1 MAAKK
6 RKILSLTFR
15 DEFSS
20 CSRAR
25 VCVRASSR
33 GVTENVI
40 TSFGMNEKAALQI
53 AVGGEEEAGGGEE
66 RRFPSREV
74 HRVMPLI
81 P

>member
-1 MAAKK
+1 MSFLAAHA
-6 RKILSLTFR
+6 
-15 DEFSS
+15 
-20 CSRAR
+20 C
-25 VCVRASSR
+25 VCVCARASSR

-66 RRFPSREV
+66 RRFPSRQAESAQSDA
-74 HRVMPLI
+74 LI